1 MTAALQI
8 GDQLI
13 LEEDYDDSYI
23 PSEQEIQEYAREIGI
38 NPENESELM
47 WLAREGI
54 VAPLP
59 AEWKPCQDVTGDVY
73 YFNFATGQS
82 TWDHP
87 CDEHYRTLVN
97 QERER
102 LQVQNAAKKKDKK
115 RKKEK
120 KEKKEKRDQLK
131 PPLALSSPLAPV
143 QSLGLP
149 QAPLGGLAPLRGLV
163 DSSGSTLRGS
173 LGSTA
178 SSSGGLEL
186 ATTQLGSSG
195 TIGGLRAGGLSA
207 GLLGMK
213 HEERV
218 SLTLPGLEEDQEDES
233 QNESPRGTARLM
245 RNLHMDVGSLGG
257 GFEYEKED
265 SLRESQIEG
274 RDKTPLDSGSH
285 GACPPTP
292 HRTGLGKETD
302 LDSDLSEGEPKAKS
316 ETAGQEVESDPNH
329 NHGAENAK
337 MKFKQRRGVLSK
349 GAAILIS
356 DEEEKEDKENHSSS
370 TDGTGRQSR
379 LAMGGEAVG
388 DKEKD
393 IIKMK
398 DGIRER
404 GTEESN
410 RSGRDLDLSDQPLKE
425 SEPSE
430 QIKELHLSGPLE
442 DLSNKDKEFGFRSR
456 VSEQV
461 MDVEALLPAL
471 ESLKS
476 EPCKSGAEKTVEKVS
491 LEEERTKRAEAAES
505 EEEDLTLS
513 SEEQGNKEA
522 SRLER
527 FEREDV
533 EASKKD
539 GRTADVSASQ
549 AQLAPPAEERIR
561 QKETLKRPSQE
572 SLEESQR
579 EADTKLEQERSRI
592 RREEEERILKL
603 REELRREEEE
613 KARELHQE
621 KENKL
626 RSLKEQLRIEIE
638 EQEETLKEEHQDR
651 LERFRVQTRSEKEV
665 EEEKIRTETEAILQ
679 QLRDKLEGLQLSE
692 KKGLEEK
699 KQLLLESMK
708 RELAECLNE
717 EKSKLEKE
725 KENALLEMRARLEGE
740 RREAL
745 EALEKRQALELKE
758 LKSTAEE
765 KHQKLVSSL
774 QKQIT
779 EVQSSEEVQLQGDLR
794 RAQQKVQQAADY
806 ERELGDLLKEKRK
819 EVEKEHGQKMEKMK
833 EEHQQTLERIR
844 DDYEEEERKLR
855 EKLLRSLKEECE
867 RLTGAHEREITGL
880 RRDLEQR
887 LSELQ
892 QNHRDKETKLQDLEN
907 QLELR
912 SREIKAKAAQF
923 KSQEELI
930 RKQRQQLH
938 DEEEQLTKERA
949 EAPSARL
956 CKQEL
961 EESRLEL
968 HSVKGSIR
976 QSRGDLEQLQQRK
989 AELESEVE
997 TLQNKIETL
1006 QSRVS
1011 ELEAGV
1017 QKREEAIKETL
1028 VSNDVSLAGEEVE
1041 GALCVEDLRK
1051 SLKTA
1056 QKVGSS
1062 SRTEEEEDV
1071 SIDDLRH
1078 YISAEG
1084 ASIKKA
1090 KEFLTRQTR
1099 SLRKRQAAL
1108 KAAKR
1113 QWCHDL
1119 LKVEGEV
1126 QGPESSLILE
1136 DARKSLDQES
1146 KHLDEMKSAM
1156 RKGQVL
1162 LRKKEEK
1169 LNQLESSLLEE
1180 LSDEDTLKGTGYKK
1194 VVTFDL
1200 SDSDDLSSIISTDLP
1215 ALKMDLKPVLT
1226 LPHPSKVQYLSDSL
1240 QRITSD
1246 LNTVL
1251 SVLGSLG
1258 KQQSPLFTSTQFL
1271 APSPPSEGVPL
1282 SAYTSLTRT
1291 PATGSCNSIP
1301 LPKQWAWSTGAN
1313 PNLSASTAQSVDD
1326 ILTEKWS
1333 KYFPGGI
1340 QSLSANPAPLNGR
1353 PGYISASEQ
1362 IRLLQRSQL
1371 RVPETDRNAIQGM
1384 IDANKK
1390 WLDSFKK
1397 DPKVPL
1403 FTKTNKTPS
1412 NHGILQLG
1420 LDENNQIK
1428 VYHY

>member
-1 MTAALQI
+1 MDLPDKEHAFLMEMH
-8 GDQLI
+8 DH
-13 LEEDYDDSYI
+13 LEED
-23 PSEQEIQEYAREIGI
+23 
-38 NPENESELM
+38 
-47 WLAREGI
+47 
-54 VAPLP
+54 
-59 AEWKPCQDVTGDVY
+59 T
-73 YFNFATGQS
+73 
-82 TWDHP
+82 
-87 CDEHYRTLVN
+87 
-97 QERER
+97 
-102 LQVQNAAKKKDKK
+102 
-115 RKKEK
+115 KEK
-120 KEKKEKRDQLK
+120 KPEDTSELDCNSSLAKELVSQILYDLESFSEDLESWSYSEEEVKLQSTFEQPQCHQELGDMPQPYQPPSSANEKSESNIYSEDRKFYHKILQKVKESMKPEVSEIKTREDEQGTSEGLGLPNNEPVSLKVESQVYDPEVDQDDS
-131 PPLALSSPLAPV
+131 PPKSLSVSAQLEKVIKVDELEARECDEAIEVEGLGNNLDLSSFVSPAYAYPESPSINLRVEFKEECVGNKEQGRRVAPEAAQSRSQGEKNREMNFSGNEDSKKALSSPLAPV

-257 GFEYEKED
+257 GFEYE
-265 SLRESQIEG
+265 
-274 RDKTPLDSGSH
+274 
-285 GACPPTP
+285 
-292 HRTGLGKETD
+292 
-302 LDSDLSEGEPKAKS
+302 
-316 ETAGQEVESDPNH
+316 
-329 NHGAENAK
+329 
-337 MKFKQRRGVLSK
+337 
-349 GAAILIS
+349 
-356 DEEEKEDKENHSSS
+356 
-370 TDGTGRQSR
+370 
-379 LAMGGEAVG
+379 
-388 DKEKD
+388 
-393 IIKMK
+393 
-398 DGIRER
+398 
-404 GTEESN
+404 
-410 RSGRDLDLSDQPLKE
+410 E